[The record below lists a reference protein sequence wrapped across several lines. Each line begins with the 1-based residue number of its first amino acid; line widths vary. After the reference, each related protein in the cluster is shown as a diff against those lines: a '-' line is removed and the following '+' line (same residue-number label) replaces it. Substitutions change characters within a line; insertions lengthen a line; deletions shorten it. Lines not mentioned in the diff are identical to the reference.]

1 MPQLS
6 GLKRHN
12 SKACSLWVLRGA
24 PVGLGPLLTRVTSS
38 ENSMLK
44 KSFVLQSILHSGFV
58 CLHLCVSFISFL
70 LAEFL
75 SLEVNS
81 SSKTQSSWGWCLA
94 RSSWSI
100 LDSTCRCAVPMPC
113 WVLHTE
119 GILWGINTTEET
131 FKKFFYV
138 CMYYLFMAALG
149 LHRCTQALSSC
160 GKRELP

>member
-1 MPQLS
+1 MMVSLPTTLWPTDSWQLGS
-6 GLKRHN
+6 QFCAPCPATPGLCGFPGLSPLLGKATQPSSRHSLEMQKADALRVIFHRGVQDKCLSSLHN

-58 CLHLCVSFISFL
+58 CLHLCVSFILFL

-81 SSKTQSSWGWCLA
+81 SSKTQSSWG
-94 RSSWSI
+94 
-100 LDSTCRCAVPMPC
+100 
-113 WVLHTE
+113 
-119 GILWGINTTEET
+119 
-131 FKKFFYV
+131 
-138 CMYYLFMAALG
+138 
-149 LHRCTQALSSC
+149 
-160 GKRELP
+160 